1 MKESIARQI
10 KNYLKKH
17 TKQKHLLLGLLV
29 LSGCTAFGVFA
40 VLMLPAISME
50 KTNPLLET
58 ETASAAAGDTISL
71 QVTGTYEKG
80 HPFFFLSSA
89 GTDAGLSDEYTFDE
103 DGTTLIT
110 DENGKIVTLHR
121 EEEEDGKIDYWFEQK
136 SGQTVFHLNCKNVVS
151 ADGQTPSLT
160 FASSSGSTL
169 AEAKITAEK
178 EWTDTSYKPFL
189 LSWNS
194 TGTQT
199 ADTGTQSQ
207 SAGTT
212 GTGSTDSTDSSQSGT
227 QTDSTSNTDSTAG
240 MTDQMLTAMIYT
252 DETLSTPA
260 SSDGT
265 TITVSGKLPQGSV
278 VKAYPVTAS
287 VEGANTLCAYDITV
301 YQTDGSAFEP
311 SSDSAVTVAISL
323 PQLADSDSG
332 NSCSIYYVPDD
343 GSTPEAVVSTNKDNT
358 VSFGANH
365 FSTYAV
371 VQSLDANGGYT
382 VILDSGDDAYALNM
396 VNGNA
401 YHGRQ
406 TTTVWNR
413 SFSLPTEAQLTANG
427 YVPDSTYSQGY
438 TLRGWYDI
446 VSKTYYAPGATA
458 TITAD
463 TTFYADWA
471 VKNYDVGT
479 ATGTYKQITATAN
492 NTAAGQYVDTSAY
505 ITTDVFDYNTLVNIP
520 NALLTTRATSA
531 EAYDSWT
538 DSGAAAA
545 NGGYSNSN
553 SFLFVDTRWK
563 QGSIYFAK
571 NGLNYANY
579 RISSNGDQEGHGT
592 LPGIISSGLFS
603 RADALGIFNTSAT
616 NPTLGVTY
624 VGQGKNLFLYNNDS
638 SDAHYGYYYYDS
650 SKNAASYNKSDS
662 SFYVYKGTVQTNASN
677 NYKNSDFLPF
687 NKSVIGTQYS
697 ISSGE
702 TNYWFGMKNTIDFTL
717 PDTSDKNNGSGNLNQ
732 SNKGK
737 DMTFEFTGDDDVWVF
752 VDGELVLDMGGIHN
766 VVYGSINFSTGV
778 CTLKQTNASQ
788 YGDSVTTVDKT
799 FAAGDHTLQVYYLE
813 RGASQSNCAIYFNII
828 PRYSLELTKQDADN
842 STKLADAVFSV
853 YTDDNCTIP
862 ASLWTSKASYYS
874 GGSTTNVFKADSSG
888 HLTCFGLLANHT
900 YYLKETS
907 PPDDYPAIAK
917 LIQVTLNSKGV
928 ASYTVKPDGNKLP
941 SSTSQYVSYFNDD
954 TDTNTITMTVQNQK
968 PQTTSITAV
977 KKWYGLDGSEVTK
990 SSGEVTA
997 KLYRSTQTIGGHGSG
1012 STEKHTVSFGT
1023 QYFGS
1028 NNGSN
1033 SDTSA
1038 VTAGDL
1044 QSSSSVTDGG
1054 SITFT
1059 VNTLTDS
1066 SGGYN
1071 LGIYSVSADG
1081 VTLTPSGKMTQTMK
1095 NGNKVYTGGT
1105 WTSSL
1110 VTQATY
1116 SLSDITADTK
1126 IEITFIGYLNYQ
1138 SNTPL
1143 VSKTASIT
1151 NVTVTEPSG
1160 SGTGTSDNTLD
1171 NITTWAELVG
1181 TATLNSESSWQ
1192 HVWTNLPS
1200 YDGSGNLYHYYVVE
1214 APVSNYDTTYDGNG
1228 ASSGTITVKNKQ
1240 NTELYSVKVRKVW
1253 SDSDTASHDGDS
1265 ITFQLL
1271 NNGAAITYGG
1281 SSTFTLNSAD
1291 SWTMTFQD
1299 LAKGTYTVKETDQT
1313 GYTAAYTNTTETDG
1327 TIDLTITN
1335 SPVTADLKLVKK
1347 DAASSKTLSGAEFQL
1362 YKSDADW
1369 TQGDVYGDS
1378 KTSDDSGKLE
1388 FDGLKAG
1395 KYLLAETKAVTGYR
1409 LPSASWRITVAS
1421 DGTITVTDGSGNVVF
1436 TDNATYTI
1444 TNETDFVIPKTGG
1457 SGTGIYLTIG
1467 LTMMIFA
1474 GLMYI
1479 NKNRRKEGNS

>member
-17 TKQKHLLLGLLV
+17 TKQKHLLLGLLL

-136 SGQTVFHLNCKNVVS
+136 SGQTVFHLNCKNTAS
-151 ADGQTPSLT
+151 ADGQTSSLT

-169 AEAKITAEK
+169 AEAKNTAEK

-194 TGTQT
+194 TGTKT

-207 SAGTT
+207 PAGTT

-301 YQTDGSAFEP
+301 YETDGSVFEP

-371 VQSLDANGGYT
+371 VQSLDANGSYT
-382 VILDSGDDAYALNM
+382 VILDSGDDACALNM

-406 TTTVWNR
+406 TTTVWNG
-413 SFSLPTEAQLTANG
+413 SLILPTEAQLTANG

-438 TLRGWYDI
+438 TLRGWYDL
-446 VSKTYYAPGATA
+446 VSKTYYAPGT
-458 TITAD
+458 TVSITQN

-479 ATGTYKQITATAN
+479 ATGTANRITATTN
-492 NTAAGQYVDTSAY
+492 NTNAAGQYVDTSDY
-505 ITTDVFDYNTLVNIP
+505 IRTDVFDYNGLVNIQ
-520 NALLTTRATSA
+520 NLCLSSRSSSNSV
-531 EAYDSWT
+531 YDVWT
-538 DSGAAAA
+538 DAGATASSGGIGKADSFLFFDSKWKVAA
-545 NGGYSNSN
+545 NGLSYAANRIANNS
-553 SFLFVDTRWK
+553 
-563 QGSIYFAK
+563 
-571 NGLNYANY
+571 
-579 RISSNGDQEGHGT
+579 DQELHPIATARDGYY
-592 LPGIISSGLFS
+592 PGIISSGLLDSAKAAGLFE
-603 RADALGIFNTSAT
+603 TSSS

-624 VGQGKNLFLYNNDS
+624 AGQGKNLFLYDNNQSDS
-638 SDAHYGYYYYDS
+638 HYGYYYYDS

-662 SFYVYKGTVQTNASN
+662 SFYLYSNTVETSSSEN
-677 NYKNSDFLPF
+677 NDHSDFLPF
-687 NKSVIGTQYS
+687 NKSTSGADYS
-697 ISSGE
+697 NKTGE

-717 PDTSDKNNGSGNLNQ
+717 PDTSASTGSGTLNQ
-732 SNKGK
+732 STKGK
-737 DMTFEFTGDDDVWVF
+737 DMTFEFTGDDDVWVC
-752 VDGELVLDMGGIHN
+752 VDDTLVLDMGGIHN

-778 CTLKQTNASQ
+778 CTLTQS
-788 YGDSVTTVDKT
+788 GSVSTTTTKS
-799 FAAGDHTLQVYYLE
+799 FAAGDHTLTVYYLE

-828 PRYSLELTKQDADN
+828 PRYTLELTKQDADN

-853 YTDDNCTIP
+853 YTDENCTIP

-874 GGSTTNVFKADSSG
+874 GGSTTNVFTADSSG
-888 HLTCFGLLANHT
+888 HLACFGLLANHT

-907 PPDDYPAIAK
+907 PPDDYPAVAK
-917 LIQVTLNSKGV
+917 LIQVTLNSKGE
-928 ASYTVKPDGNKLP
+928 ASYTVVPDGNTLP

-1059 VNTLTDS
+1059 VNTLADS

-1081 VTLTPSGKMTQTMK
+1081 VTLTPSGKVTQTME

-1105 WTSSL
+1105 WTGSL
-1110 VTQATY
+1110 VTQAVY

-1138 SNTPL
+1138 SGTPL
-1143 VSKTASIT
+1143 VTKTASIT

-1171 NITTWAELVG
+1171 NITKWAELVG
-1181 TATLNSESSWQ
+1181 TATLNSDSSWQ

-1214 APVSNYDTTYDGNG
+1214 DPVSNYDTTYDGNG

-1271 NNGAAITYGG
+1271 NNGAAVTYGG
-1281 SSTFTLNSAD
+1281 SSTFTLNSAN
-1291 SWTMTFQD
+1291 SWTMTFKD

-1395 KYLLAETKAVTGYR
+1395 NYLLAETKAVTGYR
-1409 LPSASWRITVAS
+1409 LPSASWHITVGS
-1421 DGTITVTDGSGNVVF
+1421 DGTITVTDGSGNAVSP
-1436 TDNATYTI
+1436 DNATYTI

-1457 SGTGIYLTIG
+1457 SGTGIYLAAG